1 VDVLT
6 AFDALIL
13 ALVAFAGVVGLARG
27 FVGEVVS
34 LGAWVAGVLAV
45 RFFHMQAKLIALRF
59 IEDEA
64 LAAVVALLVL
74 FIGAFALV
82 RILGGM
88 VSQTTRTSVIGPI
101 DRLLGLGFGVAKGI
115 VAAVLLFLLVT
126 MGLEVTS
133 PGVAAPSW
141 LRDART
147 APALAILSRALVD
160 FVDEQTRISDDVATS
175 EDPHAGL
182 PGFPRPAERKG
193 GGYDRDSRS
202 ALDKLLDEQEK
213 QTPSTPI

>member
-1 VDVLT
+1 MDVLT

-13 ALVAFAGVVGLARG
+13 ALVVFAGVVGLARG

-45 RFFHMQAKLIALRF
+45 RFFHVQAKVIALRF

-74 FIGAFALV
+74 FIGAFAIV
-82 RILGGM
+82 RIIGGM
-88 VSQTTRTSVIGPI
+88 VSGATRASVIGPI

-115 VAAVLLFLLVT
+115 VAAVLVFLVVT
-126 MGLEVTS
+126 MGLEVTA
-133 PGVAAPSW
+133 PGDAPPAW
-141 LRDART
+141 LRDSRT
-147 APALAILSRALVD
+147 APALAIFSRALVE
-160 FVDEQTRISDDVATS
+160 FVDEQTRIGNDMATS

-182 PGFPRPAERKG
+182 PGFSRPTDGR
-193 GGYDRDSRS
+193 GYDRDSRS
-202 ALDKLLDEQEK
+202 ALDRLLDEQEK